1 MGHSKHYKDGSNVLL
16 KYLFIIFLSF
26 VFSLSNVDAAG
37 REGADS
43 ENDDERVVWAIL
55 TMFYIFMVPTIDP

>member
-1 MGHSKHYKDGSNVLL
+1 MGHSKHYKDRSNVLL
-16 KYLFIIFLSF
+16 KYLFIILLSF
-26 VFSLSNVDAAG
+26 IFSLSNVDAAG

-43 ENDDERVVWAIL
+43 ENDDERIVWAIL